1 MLGPQYA
8 ALLPGTG
15 ECEQSGEGEP
25 MITADTV
32 NRIIQFQGDGLPVVS
47 LYVPIDPGIS
57 QSDVHSRVTSLVDQI
72 DGLAKDRDLQ
82 HEPRLSLRGDID
94 RIKERMSEEVWQPK
108 GLAVF
113 SCSGRGLYE
122 EVSLPRAVHGRIVVD
137 GAAFVRPMLAI
148 LDEYHRGCVVVV
160 DKEWARAWELYD
172 DEMREL
178 TRFKDRLGKFDNYAG
193 GDPDRIRNELSKR
206 HYRRVVQ
213 VLDEVFRTE
222 RYDLLVIGGHDFEIP
237 AFLEF
242 LPRELRDRFAGS
254 FSIDPP
260 TATAAE
266 VHTGADTILRRYE
279 SDQEQKTVAEVL
291 DRAAAGGLAAVGFPA
306 CLWAGSVAA
315 VQTLLVQEGVTAA
328 GVVCDDS
335 GWLALDGDTCPICG
349 KPTRHTPDVIDELVQ
364 TVIDEG
370 GSIEH
375 VEGDTPLREHAVAAT
390 LRFPLPPANTAG
402 P

>member
-1 MLGPQYA
+1 
-8 ALLPGTG
+8 
-15 ECEQSGEGEP
+15 
-25 MITADTV
+25 MITAETV
-32 NRIIQFQGDGLPVVS
+32 NRIIQFQGDGMPVVS
-47 LYVPIDPGIS
+47 LYVAIDPGIS

-82 HEPRLSLRGDID
+82 HEPRLSLRGDIQ

-113 SCSGRGLYE
+113 SCNARGLYE
-122 EVSLPRAVHGRIVVD
+122 EVPLPRAVHSRIVVD
-137 GAAFVRPMLAI
+137 EAAFVRPMLAV
-148 LDEYHRGCVVVV
+148 LDEYHRSCVVLV
-160 DKEWARAWELYD
+160 DKEWARAWELYE

-193 GDPDRIRNELSKR
+193 GDIGRIRDEQSKR

-213 VLDEVFRTE
+213 VLDELFRTE
-222 RYDLLVIGGHDFEIP
+222 RYDLLIIGGHEFEIP

-260 TATAAE
+260 TATAAGIRA
-266 VHTGADTILRRYE
+266 GAAAILQRYE
-279 SDQEQKTVAEVL
+279 SDQEQKAVAEVL
-291 DRAAAGGLAAVGFPA
+291 DRAAAGGLAAVGVPA

-315 VQTLLVQEGVTAA
+315 IQTLLVQEGVTAP

-335 GWLALDGDTCPICG
+335 GWLALTGDTCPICG

-364 TVIDEG
+364 AVIDES

-375 VEGDTPLREHAVAAT
+375 VEADTPLREHTLAAA
-390 LRFPLPPANTAG
+390 LRFPLPPENSAS

>member
-1 MLGPQYA
+1 
-8 ALLPGTG
+8 
-15 ECEQSGEGEP
+15 
-25 MITADTV
+25 MITAETV
-32 NRIIQFQGDGLPVVS
+32 NRITQFQGDGMPVVS

-82 HEPRLSLRGDID
+82 HESRLSLRGDIE
-94 RIKERMSEEVWQPK
+94 RIRERMSEEVWQPK
-108 GLAVF
+108 GIAVF

-122 EVSLPRAVHGRIVVD
+122 EVPLPRALRSRIVVD
-137 GAAFVRPMLAI
+137 EAAFVHPMLAV
-148 LDEYHRGCVVVV
+148 LDEYRRCCVVVV
-160 DKEWARAWELYD
+160 DKEWARAWELYG

-193 GDPDRIRNELSKR
+193 GDADRIRNELSKR

-213 VLDEVFRTE
+213 VLDELFRTQP
-222 RYDLLVIGGHDFEIP
+222 YDLLIVGGHDFEIP
-237 AFLEF
+237 AFVEF
-242 LPRELRDRFAGS
+242 LPRDLRDRLAGS

-266 VHTGADTILRRYE
+266 VRAGADSVLQRYQ
-279 SDQEQKTVAEVL
+279 SDQEQKAVAEIL
-291 DRAAAGGLAAVGFPA
+291 DRAAAGGLAAVGVPA

-315 VQTLLVQEGVTAA
+315 IQTLLVQAGVTTA

-335 GWLALDGDTCPICG
+335 GWMALAGDTCPVCG
-349 KPTRHTPDVIDELVQ
+349 KATRHTPDVIDELVQ
-364 TVIDEG
+364 AVIDEG

-375 VEGDTPLREHAVAAT
+375 VEGDTPLKEHAVAAA
-390 LRFPLPPANTAG
+390 LRFPLPPADSA
-402 P
+402 

>member
-1 MLGPQYA
+1 
-8 ALLPGTG
+8 
-15 ECEQSGEGEP
+15 
-25 MITADTV
+25 MITSETV
-32 NRIIQFQGDGLPVVS
+32 NRIIQFHGDGMPVVS

-57 QSDVHSRVTSLVDQI
+57 QSDVHSRVTSLVDEI

-82 HEPRLSLRGDID
+82 HEPRLSLRGDIE

-113 SCSGRGLYE
+113 SSSGRGLYE
-122 EVSLPRAVHGRIVVD
+122 EVSLPRAVRGRIVVD
-137 GAAFVRPMLAI
+137 EAAFVRPMLAV
-148 LDEYHRGCVVVV
+148 LDEYHRTCVVLV
-160 DKEWARAWELYD
+160 DKEWARAWELYQ

-178 TRFKDRLGKFDNYAG
+178 TRFKDRLGKFDDYAG
-193 GDPDRIRNELSKR
+193 GDVARIRDELSKR

-213 VLDEVFRTE
+213 VLDELFRTE
-222 RYDLLVIGGHDFEIP
+222 RYDLLIIGGHGFEIP

-242 LPRELRDRFAGS
+242 LSHDLRDRLAGS

-266 VHTGADTILRRYE
+266 IRAGADAVLQRYE
-279 SDQEQKTVAEVL
+279 NDQEQQAVAQVL
-291 DRAAAGGLAAVGFPA
+291 DRAAAGGLAATGVPA

-315 VQTLLVQEGVTAA
+315 IQTLLVQEGATAA

-335 GWLALDGDTCPICG
+335 GWLALAGDTCPLCG
-349 KPTRHTPDVIDELVQ
+349 KATRHTPDVIDELVQ
-364 TVIDEG
+364 AVIDEG

-375 VEGDTPLREHAVAAT
+375 VEADTPLKEQALAAA
-390 LRFPLPPANTAG
+390 LRFPLPPANSEPRA
-402 P
+402 

>member
-1 MLGPQYA
+1 
-8 ALLPGTG
+8 
-15 ECEQSGEGEP
+15 
-25 MITADTV
+25 MITAETV
-32 NRIIQFQGDGLPVVS
+32 SRLIQFRGDGMPVVS
-47 LYVPIDPGIS
+47 LYVAIDPGIS
-57 QSDVHSRVTSLVDQI
+57 QGDVHSRVTSLVDQI
-72 DGLAKDRDLQ
+72 DGLAKDRDIQ

-113 SCSGRGLYE
+113 SCSARGLYQ
-122 EVSLPRAVHGRIVVD
+122 EVPLPRAVRSRIVVD
-137 GAAFVRPMLAI
+137 EAAFVRPMLAV
-148 LDEYHRGCVVVV
+148 LDEYHRSCVVLV
-160 DKEWARAWELYD
+160 DKEWARAWELYQ

-193 GDPDRIRNELSKR
+193 GDMDRIRDELSKR

-213 VLDEVFRTE
+213 VLDELFRTE
-222 RYDLLVIGGHDFEIP
+222 RYDLLIIGGHDFEIP

-242 LPRELRDRFAGS
+242 LPRDLRDRFAGS
-254 FSIDPP
+254 FTIDPP

-266 VHTGADTILRRYE
+266 IRAGADAILQRYE
-279 SDQEQKTVAEVL
+279 SDQEQAAVAEIL
-291 DRAAAGGLAAVGFPA
+291 DRAAAGGLAAVGVPA

-315 VQTLLVQEGVTAA
+315 IQTLLVQEGVTAS

-335 GWLALDGDTCPICG
+335 GWLALAGDTCPICG
-349 KPTRHTPDVIDELVQ
+349 KPTRHTPDVIEELVQ
-364 TVIDEG
+364 AVIDES

-375 VEGDTPLREHAVAAT
+375 VEADTPLKEHTLAAA
-390 LRFPLPPANTAG
+390 LRFPLPPENSAG